1 MCANTFLSFFVIYL
15 MATQSLAMSNRA
27 TLKRKLLFDYDK
39 TSIPD
44 EKVTFGIEIHPM
56 NLDLCPKTQV
66 TKFHYKLQSILQ
78 IKEFLKNNFF
88 SRL

>member
-1 MCANTFLSFFVIYL
+1 
-15 MATQSLAMSNRA
+15 MAISNRA
-27 TLKRKLLFDYDK
+27 SLKRKLLFDYDK

-66 TKFHYKLQSILQ
+66 IFHSNQFAKRY
-78 IKEFLKNNFF
+78 F
-88 SRL
+88 SGGNIN